1 MDVLRQHEIAEA
13 SHRIL
18 NPFTDEKLALVGELC
33 RWRRG
38 QRLLDL
44 ASGKGEMLC
53 TWARRHGIQGVGVDL
68 SAVFVP
74 AARAR
79 AAELGVADRVAFVQ
93 AEASAFEVE
102 PGSFDAVACIG
113 ATWIGGGLA
122 GTAGLMRPAL
132 APGGL
137 LLIGEPFWR
146 EEPSGEAYAALD
158 HHLGAEGFASLPGIL
173 DRCEAAGLELL
184 EMVLADGDSWDRYV
198 ASQWWTV
205 TRWLD
210 DHPDHPDAPEMRG
223 YLGRARRSHLAYG
236 RRYLGWGVFI
246 LRPAP

>member
-13 SHRIL
+13 GHRIL
-18 NPFTDEKLALVGELC
+18 NPFTDEKLALVGKLC

-68 SAVFVP
+68 SDVFVP

-79 AAELGVADRVAFVQ
+79 AAELGVADRVAFVRG
-93 AEASAFEVE
+93 EASAFEVE

-122 GTAGLMRPAL
+122 GTADLMRPAL

-137 LLIGEPFWR
+137 LLIGEPFWW
-146 EEPSGEAYAALD
+146 EEPPGEAHAALA
-158 HHLGAEGFASLPGIL
+158 LGAEEFTSLPGTL
-173 DRCEAAGLELL
+173 DRFEAAGLELL
-184 EMVLADGDSWDRYV
+184 EMVLADEDSWDRYV

-223 YLGRARRSHLAYG
+223 YLDRSRRSHLTYR
-236 RRYLGWGVFI
+236 RRYLGWGVFV
-246 LRPAP
+246 LRPAS